1 MNKDTLLSCFS
12 RERVCVTM
20 REREG
25 EGGGGVKCQRK
36 MSRVRER
43 ERRGSEMAEED
54 VKRER
59 ERMIIY
65 SLIRVIQDIRHK
77 YIKH

>member
-25 EGGGGVKCQRK
+25 E
-36 MSRVRER
+36 
-43 ERRGSEMAEED
+43 EE
-54 VKRER
+54 KEG
-59 ERMIIY
+59 E
-65 SLIRVIQDIRHK
+65 
-77 YIKH
+77 